1 MEIEYIIVR
10 QPKVFPAESSP
21 ERMQPYRLVVLQC
34 HAFSQTPVIIV
45 LFRMQTVC
53 QDFLEA
59 LDHFEEMLEKVE
71 RDLGLFES

>member
-1 MEIEYIIVR
+1 M
-10 QPKVFPAESSP
+10 VFPAESFCNDMHFLNWPASANSSDHC
-21 ERMQPYRLVVLQC
+21 PY
-34 HAFSQTPVIIV
+34 I
-45 LFRMQTVC
+45 FRMQTVC

>member
-1 MEIEYIIVR
+1 MPCIFSIG
-10 QPKVFPAESSP
+10 
-21 ERMQPYRLVVLQC
+21 LQV
-34 HAFSQTPVIIV
+34 QTPVIIV
-45 LFRMQTVC
+45 LAYIFRMQTVC